1 MDITKYP
8 QFHLYLLTLHMSMMK
23 DQLLPRDCD
32 MRCVNATL
40 INRAYYSGYLYCTLW
55 LEETKRFKPVSSW
68 AFKDDEKKISKHR
81 QIRNALYN
89 FNEHQ
94 MGSKLDQLFDLRF
107 KADYEPFIDITPEE
121 VENAMENME
130 YIFNNLKFE

>member
-8 QFHLYLLTLHMSMMK
+8 QFHLYLLTLHMLTMK
-23 DQLLPRDCD
+23 NQLLPQNCD

-40 INRAYYSGYLYCTLW
+40 INRSYYSAYLYCTLW
-55 LEETKRFKPVSSW
+55 LEDTKRFKPVSSW
-68 AFKDDEKKISKHR
+68 QFGEDERKISKHQ

-89 FNEHQ
+89 FNEPQ

-121 VENAMENME
+121 VNKAIKHIE
-130 YIFNNLKFE
+130 YIFNNLKF